1 LSEYLELSASH
12 YAVKKRFSTGEIS
25 LSPSACRLIIEAA
38 FRKKV
43 SVRKL
48 YIIVHANGSAM
59 FNSHLKQ
66 ELASLREENA
76 SLRQI
81 RDALEAEM
89 MTLTLDNN
97 GIIQSAN
104 KNFLSVMGYSKAE
117 MEGQPLDRYIPPYV
131 KQLDCYRGL
140 QNAIRQGNHI
150 SGLYRL
156 SKADG
161 SLAWL
166 RAVWQTLKDKD
177 GKSSGLI
184 CLASNVT
191 ASVDTATENE
201 GLVNALRRSTAVI
214 EFNLAGEV
222 LTANDN
228 FLQGIGY
235 RLEQIKGKH
244 HRMFCEPEEYN
255 SEEYRDFWRRLNRG
269 EYASGRFK
277 RVDSMG
283 RVVWLEASY
292 NPVFNTRNELY
303 KIIKFAT
310 VITEQVNQQMAVAEA
325 ADIAYRTSL
334 HTDETANKG
343 ASVVQS
349 TVNVMRQISDEIQV
363 ASDGIEALNKQS
375 LLINTIVQTISG
387 IAQQTNL
394 LALNAAIEAA
404 RAGEAGRGFAVV
416 ADEVRQLAGR
426 TSLATKEIVDVV
438 QKNQTLAEAAVA
450 SMAASKDQTE
460 HGLGLANEAGSVIL
474 EIQDG
479 AKKVVNAVGQ
489 FANQLGN

>member
-1 LSEYLELSASH
+1 
-12 YAVKKRFSTGEIS
+12 
-25 LSPSACRLIIEAA
+25 
-38 FRKKV
+38 
-43 SVRKL
+43 
-48 YIIVHANGSAM
+48 M

-140 QNAIRQGNHI
+140 QSAIRQGNHI

-191 ASVDTATENE
+191 DSVDTATENE

-310 VITEQVNQQMAVAEA
+310 VITEQVNQQIAVAEA

-349 TVNVMRQISDEIQV
+349 TVSVMRQISDEIQV